1 MHQIVS
7 HQNQNSRKPQDR
19 FEKQK
24 FNSQS
29 QSIKQEVGIKL
40 HGLNLATEGLS
51 SEMIC
56 IHLALPLCAVTTR
69 LCRRKSCRWKSS
81 TWSPPF
87 LAPIF
92 RLLPRGKPSST
103 CVRYGRVFRAA
114 WQSQTAFCCEQF
126 PKLFSTCRK
135 CSKTHLSQEEEE
147 SFVGNEN
154 WN

>member
-7 HQNQNSRKPQDR
+7 HQNQNSRKLQDR

-29 QSIKQEVGIKL
+29 QSIKQEVELVSLDLIFCQRRFCS
-40 HGLNLATEGLS
+40 NPFRCSRS
-51 SEMIC
+51 SSWRF
-56 IHLALPLCAVTTR
+56 TTR
-69 LCRRKSCRWKSS
+69 RCRRKSCRWKSS

-135 CSKTHLSQEEEE
+135 CSKTHLSQEEEK